1 VQESEKSRSQSLFH
15 LELVSLLDHIA
26 VLLRPLSLP
35 VVESLL
41 GLAIEI
47 AQEGREGRRIGTI
60 FMVGDPDL
68 VLRHSRPLILDPLAG
83 HSAAARRVADPNLR
97 GTIKELAQ
105 LDGAF
110 VISESGVFLAACR
123 YLDAK
128 AAEVTL
134 PLGLGARHM
143 AAGAMSKISSSVGIV
158 VSETATVR
166 IFRRGRLIAQIS
178 CAPKPRLEEFLTPD
192 IEAADEPFGT

>member
-47 AQEGREGRRIGTI
+47 AQEGR
-60 FMVGDPDL
+60 
-68 VLRHSRPLILDPLAG
+68 ILDPLAG